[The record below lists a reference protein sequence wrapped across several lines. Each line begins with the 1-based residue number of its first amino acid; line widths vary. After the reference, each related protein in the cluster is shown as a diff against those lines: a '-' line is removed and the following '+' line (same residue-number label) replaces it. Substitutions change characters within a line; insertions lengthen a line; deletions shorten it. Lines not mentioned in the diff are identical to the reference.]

1 MLIGRSRAVRQLE
14 LFSSRSRNRL
24 AAMSCVICLSKSAEI
39 ACFPCGHL
47 CACASCLPPA
57 KRLPDKFSGQCPV
70 CREVATLGLRV
81 FFSGAVVANEPQA
94 PPELP
99 VEQSPH
105 PVVNRCGALLVSI
118 NFIEGP
124 TTPRTHGALRFHVVY
139 LKAICDHSR
148 ADEEL
153 WDTVLAVED
162 EWMSETPNPKES
174 WCMSMGC
181 CFARPIKLTRLQGGP
196 CIARKKRPMLMR
208 LLVRIFRLRT
218 ASMCLR

>member
-1 MLIGRSRAVRQLE
+1 
-14 LFSSRSRNRL
+14 
-24 AAMSCVICLSKSAEI
+24 MSCVICLSKSAET

-47 CACASCLPPA
+47 CACATCLPPA
-57 KRLPDKFSGQCPV
+57 KRLPEKLCGRCPV

-105 PVVNRCGALLVSI
+105 PVVNRCGALLVSV

-124 TTPRTHGALRFHVVY
+124 TATPRTHGALRFHVVY

-148 ADEEL
+148 VDEEI
-153 WDTVLAVED
+153 WHTVLAVEG

-181 CFARPIKLTRLQGGP
+181 SFVRNIKPTPAPRRPLYRAAETTHAHVPPR
-196 CIARKKRPMLMR
+196 
-208 LLVRIFRLRT
+208 
-218 ASMCLR
+218 